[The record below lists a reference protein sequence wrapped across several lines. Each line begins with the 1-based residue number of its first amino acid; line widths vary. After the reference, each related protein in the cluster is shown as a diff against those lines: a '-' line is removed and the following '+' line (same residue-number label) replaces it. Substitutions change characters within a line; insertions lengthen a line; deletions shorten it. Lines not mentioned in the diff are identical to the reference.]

1 MLLDNVSI
9 IIPTASNETKLD
21 ILLKDLESA
30 GAEIIT
36 SSEVTRAK
44 SLNAAASKATGE
56 YLWFLH
62 ADSRISSDNLKAL
75 EMSLQEN
82 SESLRYFNLAFDGGF
97 PTNINAL
104 GANLRSHIFGMPYG
118 DQGLCISKT
127 LFDKIGGYREDVPYG
142 EDLIFVLTAKNLK
155 IKLKNIPSKLLTSSR
170 KYKQQ
175 GWLKLT
181 MIRQWQLLKLLRIKI

>member
-9 IIPTASNETKLD
+9 IIPTASNETRLG
-21 ILLKDLESA
+21 ILLNDLECA
-30 GAEIIT
+30 DAEIIT
-36 SSEVTRAK
+36 SSGITRAK
-44 SLNAAASKATGE
+44 SMNSASSKATRE

-62 ADSRISSDNLKAL
+62 ADSRVSLDNLKAL

-97 PTNINAL
+97 ATNINAW
-104 GANLRSHIFGMPYG
+104 GANIRSRVFSMPYG
-118 DQGLCISKT
+118 DQGICISKT

-142 EDLIFVLTAKNLK
+142 EDLIFVLTAKNFG
-155 IKLKNIPSKLLTSSR
+155 IKLQNIPSKLLTSSR